1 MVRMIITLKLHSVET
16 GYFCRSDFT
25 VKSISGIWEVPKTAI
40 LSHFEALK
48 SDFHEFLHFVKA
60 GIDQS
65 NKIKSPK
72 KGKKAIFRI
81 FSH

>member
-48 SDFHEFLHFVKA
+48 SDFHEFLHYLKA
-60 GIDQS
+60 
-65 NKIKSPK
+65 KI
-72 KGKKAIFRI
+72 IRI
-81 FSH
+81 LKIHSL